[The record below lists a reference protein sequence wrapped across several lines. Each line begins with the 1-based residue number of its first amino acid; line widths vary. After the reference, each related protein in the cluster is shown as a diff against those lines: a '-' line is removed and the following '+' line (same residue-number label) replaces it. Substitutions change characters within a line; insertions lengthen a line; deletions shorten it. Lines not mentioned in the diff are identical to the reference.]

1 MCNTFCRDFQKAV
14 CPDLERPPYVCNGCG
29 RKTDCTLE
37 KYFYDAKAAD
47 ESYNKLLTESRTGI
61 PLSEEELLHLDS
73 IVSPLLRQGQSPHHV
88 CVTNRDSVMVSE
100 RTIYRY
106 VDARILS
113 AMNLDLQRKVR
124 FSARKLVKHVKVDKA
139 CRIGRTYEDFLSFM
153 KDTPDLPVTELD
165 SVEGKKGGKVLL
177 TIHFTKTE
185 LMLAFLRDFNDSAS
199 VFRIF
204 EKLYHDLG
212 AEDFRK
218 IFKVC
223 LADNGSEFSNPKA
236 IESDR
241 EGVPRTR
248 VFYCDPAS
256 PHQKGSAERNHELI
270 RLCIPKGID
279 FGRYSPEDIALMMD
293 HINSYARPSL
303 GDKCPYD
310 TFAWFYGRKIL
321 DVLGCHKIP
330 PQEIKLNRT
339 LFSKEDDAG

>member
-1 MCNTFCRDFQKAV
+1 M
-14 CPDLERPPYVCNGCG
+14 
-29 RKTDCTLE
+29 
-37 KYFYDAKAAD
+37 
-47 ESYNKLLTESRTGI
+47 
-61 PLSEEELLHLDS
+61 SEEKNIKEEA
-73 IVSPLLRQGQSPHHV
+73 
-88 CVTNRDSVMVSE
+88 VTENETKPVNSVTEEEFLKRVEQAAARGAKRGSGRAGVMSFI
-100 RTIYRY
+100 RTILPYALIA
-106 VDARILS
+106 VLILGVVMPKINS
-113 AMNLDLQRKVR
+113 IHDGLNG
-124 FSARKLVKHVKVDKA
+124 FTHF
-139 CRIGRTYEDFLSFM
+139 EDPAES
-153 KDTPDLPVTELD
+153 
-165 SVEGKKGGKVLL
+165 
-177 TIHFTKTE
+177 
-185 LMLAFLRDFNDSAS
+185 
-199 VFRIF
+199 
-204 EKLYHDLG
+204 HDLG

>member
-1 MCNTFCRDFQKAV
+1 MKSNV
-14 CPDLERPPYVCNGCG
+14 L
-29 RKTDCTLE
+29 
-37 KYFYDAKAAD
+37 
-47 ESYNKLLTESRTGI
+47 
-61 PLSEEELLHLDS
+61 LSESLFSNQNPEFTLS
-73 IVSPLLRQGQSPHHV
+73 NWNFGWQ
-88 CVTNRDSVMVSE
+88 VT
-100 RTIYRY
+100 
-106 VDARILS
+106 
-113 AMNLDLQRKVR
+113 
-124 FSARKLVKHVKVDKA
+124 
-139 CRIGRTYEDFLSFM
+139 
-153 KDTPDLPVTELD
+153 
-165 SVEGKKGGKVLL
+165 
-177 TIHFTKTE
+177 
-185 LMLAFLRDFNDSAS
+185 
-199 VFRIF
+199 
-204 EKLYHDLG
+204 
-212 AEDFRK
+212 
-218 IFKVC
+218 
-223 LADNGSEFSNPKA
+223 NGSEFSNPKA